1 MKAHPIPQKTGG
13 RSMTPRSCAG
23 YIETRFTLVTVILI
37 VGAIVINRFWG
48 DIPTWGK
55 IVAALAGIALL
66 VWGFTAATGPRW
78 PALED
83 NLPPDKQQDSTK
95 ETP

>member
-1 MKAHPIPQKTGG
+1 
-13 RSMTPRSCAG
+13 MTLKSCTG

-37 VGAIVINRFWG
+37 VGAIVMNRFWG

-55 IVAALAGIALL
+55 AVAALAGIALL
-66 VWGFTAATGPRW
+66 AWGFTAASRPKW

-83 NLPPDKQQDSTK
+83 DLSTDKPTDPTK
-95 ETP
+95 EEP